1 MVAGKPARGARWIV
15 GAWRLTSWR
24 FAIQPVNAVRDL
36 DDITA
41 VPAGYR
47 LVGCGE
53 PR

>member
-1 MVAGKPARGARWIV
+1 MVADKSARGARWIV

-24 FAIQPVNAVRDL
+24 FAVQPVNAVRDL

>member
-15 GAWRLTSWR
+15 GAWRLRSWR
-24 FAIQPVNAVRDL
+24 FAIQPVNAARDL
-36 DDITA
+36 DDIT
-41 VPAGYR
+41 AGYR

>member
-1 MVAGKPARGARWIV
+1 MVADKLARGARWIV

-24 FAIQPVNAVRDL
+24 FAVQPVNL